1 MSRNSLEENEQL
13 RKEITKYKQSEEM
26 LRLHEIRLQ
35 SLLNLNMMLN
45 ASEKEILDFILE
57 ECLKVTRSRF
67 AYVALMS
74 EDESIIT
81 IYSWSKTVM
90 EKCAIIDAPMS
101 FTVSETGLWGEPVR
115 QRKPIIVN
123 DYDAPNLYKKGY
135 PEGHVQIRRFLGV
148 PVFDME
154 SIVATASVAN
164 KEEDYDESD
173 VKAFTSMLND
183 MWRLIKH
190 KRDEEKLRMYGY
202 QQATIAEIGRHALV
216 EVDINMLIEYIVT
229 TIAKT
234 LEVEYSKIMEI
245 LPDDSVLSLRA
256 GAGWKEGLVGNITV
270 GTKTDSQAGYTLQ
283 LNKPVIVEDL
293 RTEKR
298 FHVSPFLFDHRVIS
312 GVSVIIAGSKRPFGV
327 LGAYT
332 TRKRKFTIDD
342 INFLQAAAN
351 ILATAIERN
360 QIEEELIKIRKLESL
375 GILAG
380 GIAYDFNNM
389 LTAIIGNISLAKIF
403 TKQGERAYQLLIESE
418 KASLRAKGLTRQL
431 LTFAKGGGPIKKTV
445 FLKNLIKDTIS
456 FTLSGSKT
464 RCKFLIQ
471 EDLYPVEVDEG
482 QISQAINNIIINADQ
497 AMPEGGVI
505 EIDCKNITISEENT
519 SSLKKGRYIRIAI
532 KDTGTG
538 IPKELLHKIFDP
550 YFTTKQK
557 GSGLGLA
564 TTYSIIKRHNGYI
577 DVDSKLGTGTTFYIH
592 LPASDKEI
600 ISKWVVDEEVSTNGR
615 GKILLMDDEE
625 AIRRLVSEMFINVKY
640 ELAYAA
646 DGKEAIELY
655 SKAKESG
662 RPFDV
667 VILDLTIPGGVGG
680 KEAIERLLKIDP
692 YVKAIASS
700 GYHNDSIMADY
711 KTCGF
716 KGIISKPFNFQEFIR
731 TVNSVINEKSV

>member
-1 MSRNSLEENEQL
+1 MSRHSLEEINQL
-13 RKEITKYKQSEEM
+13 RQEMTKYKQSEEM

-67 AYVALMS
+67 AYIALMS

-90 EKCAIIDAPMS
+90 EKCAIIDAPMG

-123 DYDAPNLYKKGY
+123 DYNAPNPYKKGY
-135 PEGHVQIRRFLGV
+135 PEGHVQVRRFLGV

-183 MWRLIKH
+183 MWRLIKY

-216 EVDINMLIEYIVT
+216 EVDINMLMEYIVT

-234 LEVEYSKIMEI
+234 IEIEYSKIMEI
-245 LPDDSVLSLRA
+245 LPDDSALSLRA
-256 GAGWKEGLVGNITV
+256 GFGWKEGLVGNITV
-270 GTKTDSQAGYTLQ
+270 GTKTDSQAGYTL
-283 LNKPVIVEDL
+283 LSNEPVIVEDL

-298 FHVSPFLFDHRVIS
+298 FRGSPLLFDHGVIS
-312 GVSVIIAGSKRPFGV
+312 SVSVIIAGSKKPFGV
-327 LGAYT
+327 LGVYT
-332 TRKRKFTIDD
+332 KRKRKFTIDD
-342 INFLQAAAN
+342 IHFLQAAAN

-360 QIEEELIKIRKLESL
+360 QIEEELLKIRKLESL

-380 GIAYDFNNM
+380 GIAHDFNNM
-389 LTAIIGNISLAKIF
+389 LTAIIGNISLAKKYI
-403 TKQGERAYQLLIESE
+403 KPGDRAYQLLIEGE

-431 LTFAKGGGPIKKTV
+431 LTFAKGGDPVKKTV
-445 FLKNLIKDTIS
+445 FLKNLIKDTVS
-456 FTLSGSKT
+456 FTLSGSKSM
-464 RCKFLIQ
+464 CKYLIQ
-471 EDLYPVEVDEG
+471 EDIYPVEADEG
-482 QISQAINNIIINADQ
+482 QLCQAINNIIINAEQ

-519 SSLKKGRYIRIAI
+519 FSLEKGRYVRIAI
-532 KDTGTG
+532 KDNGTG
-538 IPKELLHKIFDP
+538 IPTELLHKIFDP

-577 DVDSKLGTGTTFYIH
+577 DVDSNPVIGTTFYIY
-592 LPASDKEI
+592 LPASDRGIKT
-600 ISKWVVDEEVSTNGR
+600 KWVTDEEVSFSGR
-615 GKILLMDDEE
+615 GKILFMDDEE
-625 AIRRLVSEMFINVKY
+625 PIRKIISEISINAKN
-640 ELAYAA
+640 EIAFAR

-667 VILDLTIPGGVGG
+667 VILDLTIPGGMGG
-680 KEAIERLLKIDP
+680 KEAIESLLKIDP
-692 YVKAIASS
+692 HVKAIASS
-700 GYHNDSIMADY
+700 GYHNDFTMANY
-711 KTCGF
+711 KTYGF
-716 KGIISKPFNFQEFIR
+716 KGIIQKPFNFQEFIGIIN
-731 TVNSVINEKSV
+731 TIINEE